1 MTKPLPA
8 QPAIPPETDPSHWV
22 ARRWFTASGTLVAE
36 LRAGVE
42 PFTLFERL
50 SRRRHCLFLD
60 SAALDTPHDG
70 RDTIAD
76 VAAERHTNP
85 AGHTDRAD
93 RAANASPTTPRLA
106 RFSFIAADPIHS
118 IQVEPAAAG
127 RDTERVNEAFVLLR
141 SLLSDLACATVP
153 GLPPFQ
159 GGVAGLVSYDCGLAR
174 LGVPP
179 PAGDAGVP
187 LLSLHVYDLVCAF
200 DHDAGR
206 GWIISQGVPARGPTA
221 RRARAEERLNC
232 LLAALTET
240 AAASNESPVA
250 PPSAERQLPHALPG
264 HSLPGH
270 ALPGHVLPGHGKIV
284 STQSQATYLDMVRAG
299 IDLVRAGDIFQ
310 VNLAQRLSLAATL
323 DPIELHRRSRLLNP
337 APFAACFDA
346 GSATIVSM
354 SPERLL
360 RVERGTVRM
369 HPIKG
374 TRRMLASPEA
384 DLYAGE
390 DLEHSEKDRAENV
403 MIVDLVRNDLSRVC
417 TPESVRVEALC
428 RLERY
433 RYVQHL
439 VSIVAGRLR
448 PGLTP
453 LDALDAAIP
462 GGSVTGAPKHRACE
476 IISQLEGFV
485 RGAYCGSLGYVGFD
499 GTADFNLLI
508 RTFVVGPDS
517 ITCAV
522 GGGITASSDPA
533 SEYAETLHKAEGM
546 LRVLTSFDGEHDGER
561 ARSSSPHLPG
571 DMPTGATR

>member
-70 RDTIAD
+70 RDTIAAA
-76 VAAERHTNP
+76 AAEPHTNRAGP
-85 AGHTDRAD
+85 AAGTC
-93 RAANASPTTPRLA
+93 PTTPRLA
-106 RFSFIAADPIHS
+106 RFSFVAADPIHS
-118 IQVEPAAAG
+118 IQVEPAGAG

-141 SLLSDLACATVP
+141 SLLSDLACETVP

-174 LGVPP
+174 LGVAP

-187 LLSLHVYDLVCAF
+187 LLSLHVYDVVCAF

-240 AAASNESPVA
+240 AAASNESLVA
-250 PPSAERQLPHALPG
+250 PPSAEPQLPHE
-264 HSLPGH
+264 LPGH
-270 ALPGHVLPGHGKIV
+270 ALPGHSLPGHGKIV
-284 STQSQATYLDMVRAG
+284 STQSRATYLDMVRAG

-310 VNLAQRLSLAATL
+310 VNLAQRLSHAATL
-323 DPIELHRRSRLLNP
+323 DPVELHRRSRLLNP

-346 GSATIVSM
+346 GPATIVSM

-476 IISQLEGFV
+476 IIGQLEGFV

-533 SEYAETLHKAEGM
+533 AEYAETLHKAEGM
-546 LRVLTSFDGEHDGER
+546 LRVLASFDGEQ
-561 ARSSSPHLPG
+561 ARSGSPHLRG